1 MPDGIAVDWIGEN
14 IYFTESRGG
23 RIDVVN
29 LEGRYRH
36 VLIDNLGT
44 PRGIAVDPERR
55 FDKTLLKCI

>member
-29 LEGRYRH
+29 LEGKYRH
-36 VLIDNLGT
+36 VLVYGSLGS
-44 PRGIAVDPERR
+44 PRGLAVDPQNR
-55 FDKTLLKCI
+55 